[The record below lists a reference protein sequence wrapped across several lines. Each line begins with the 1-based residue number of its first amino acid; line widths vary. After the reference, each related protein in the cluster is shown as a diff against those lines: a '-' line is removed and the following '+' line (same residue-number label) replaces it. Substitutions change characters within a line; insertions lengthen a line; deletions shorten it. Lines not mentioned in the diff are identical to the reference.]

1 VALIAQAYLDPPVRK
16 KVNALLAADTS
27 DLTAHDIASEAT
39 WADEYRN
46 KNIDNARARTAA
58 WHFVDIEVNGPNI
71 DQACFGHPEP
81 AQQRDRT
88 RTVLSIRF
96 KNSRTNWRTRIPIR
110 KSKSS
115 PSSSCCISL
124 ATSISRCMPQMTMTG
139 AVMIRAAGQIFG
151 NLHHY
156 WDDVFVEQLGP
167 NPKSI
172 ASGLI
177 GHISEDQVRDWSQ
190 GSVSDWAM
198 DSFKIAKDDVYG
210 QLPEPSSKHVYRLS
224 DDYMTTATQDVAI
237 QHSKG
242 GVRLAFILNKALGQ
256 NR

>member
-96 KNSRTNWRTRIPIR
+96 KNSRTNWRTRIPIQ

-139 AVMIRAAGQIFG
+139 AVMIR
-151 NLHHY
+151 
-156 WDDVFVEQLGP
+156 
-167 NPKSI
+167 
-172 ASGLI
+172 
-177 GHISEDQVRDWSQ
+177 RC
-190 GSVSDWAM
+190 
-198 DSFKIAKDDVYG
+198 
-210 QLPEPSSKHVYRLS
+210 QLPARFLETSTTTGMMYLS
-224 DDYMTTATQDVAI
+224 NSLDRI
-237 QHSKG
+237 Q
-242 GVRLAFILNKALGQ
+242 KASH
-256 NR
+256 RV